1 MTNLNKRLIDFAQ
14 AVSEKVRS
22 ILRKTNELEQRIQ
35 EISLT
40 AGPPGQD
47 GTPGRD
53 GIDGATFTPSVSQ
66 AGELTWSNNK
76 ELPNPPNVNIKGSK
90 GDPGETGATFK
101 PNVNSSGV
109 LSWTNDKGLPNPPNV
124 NIKGSKGDPGETG
137 ATFKPNVNSSGVL
150 SWTNDKGLPNPP
162 NINIKGPRG
171 PAGYEGEISNSY
183 NGNRRNIP
191 VSEYAV
197 GELYNYVYESLQA
210 QPERVWAGNVNSGD
224 ITLSKNVLGKTVIV
238 LMQHG
243 QSHTLTDNNLVEVVS
258 FNAFN
263 IENKNSGDISFTSVI
278 WYHSWTDVRQLRFD
292 ISASGTT
299 MRVSSAGGRYLKEV
313 YII

>member
-14 AVSEKVRS
+14 AVSEKLVNVLNK
-22 ILRKTNELEQRIQ
+22 IKELEQTIQ
-35 EISLT
+35 TVRGIKGDKGDP
-40 AGPPGQD
+40 GPQGPIGER
-47 GTPGRD
+47 GPAGRD
-53 GIDGATFTPSVSQ
+53 GITGPSGSDGRNGYTFTPSLS
-66 AGELTWSNNK
+66 
-76 ELPNPPNVNIKGSK
+76 
-90 GDPGETGATFK
+90 
-101 PNVNSSGV
+101 SSGL
-109 LSWTNDKGLPNPPNV
+109 LSWTNDGNLPNPSPI
-124 NIKGSKGDPGETG
+124 NIKGPKGDIGPRGTTG
-137 ATFKPNVNSSGVL
+137 PQGKQGP
-150 SWTNDKGLPNPP
+150 
-162 NINIKGPRG
+162 IGPRG
-171 PAGYEGEISNSY
+171 PAGYEGEISDSY
-183 NGNRRNIP
+183 NGNRRNVP

>member
-1 MTNLNKRLIDFAQ
+1 MANLNKRLIDFAQ
-14 AVSEKVRS
+14 AVSEKLLNVLNK
-22 ILRKTNELEQRIQ
+22 IKELEQTIQ
-35 EISLT
+35 TVRGIKGDKGDP
-40 AGPPGQD
+40 GPQGPIGER
-47 GTPGRD
+47 GPAGRD
-53 GIDGATFTPSVSQ
+53 GITGPSGSDGRNGYTFTPSLS
-66 AGELTWSNNK
+66 
-76 ELPNPPNVNIKGSK
+76 
-90 GDPGETGATFK
+90 
-101 PNVNSSGV
+101 SSGL
-109 LSWTNDKGLPNPPNV
+109 LSWTNDGNLPNPSPI
-124 NIKGSKGDPGETG
+124 NIKGPKGDIGPRGSTG
-137 ATFKPNVNSSGVL
+137 PQGKQGP
-150 SWTNDKGLPNPP
+150 
-162 NINIKGPRG
+162 IGPRG

-183 NGNRRNIP
+183 NGNRRNVP

-263 IENKNSGDISFTSVI
+263 IENKTDGSISFLSVI
-278 WYHSWTDVRQLRFD
+278 WYHAWTDVRQLKFELNT
-292 ISASGTT
+292 SGTS
-299 MRVSSAGGRYLKEV
+299 MRISETGGRYLKSI

>member
-1 MTNLNKRLIDFAQ
+1 MANLNKRLIDFAQ
-14 AVSEKVRS
+14 AVSEKLLNVLNK
-22 ILRKTNELEQRIQ
+22 IKELEQTIQ
-35 EISLT
+35 TVRGIKGDKGDP
-40 AGPPGQD
+40 GPQGPIGER
-47 GTPGRD
+47 GPAGRD
-53 GIDGATFTPSVSQ
+53 GITGPSGSDGRNGYTFTPSLSS
-66 AGELTWSNNK
+66 AG
-76 ELPNPPNVNIKGSK
+76 I
-90 GDPGETGATFK
+90 
-101 PNVNSSGV
+101 
-109 LSWTNDKGLPNPPNV
+109 LSWTNDGNLPNPSSI
-124 NIKGSKGDPGETG
+124 NIKGPKGDIGPRGSTG
-137 ATFKPNVNSSGVL
+137 PQGKQGP
-150 SWTNDKGLPNPP
+150 
-162 NINIKGPRG
+162 IGPRG

-183 NGNRRNIP
+183 NGNRRNVP

-263 IENKNSGDISFTSVI
+263 IENKTDGSISFLSVI
-278 WYHSWTDVRQLRFD
+278 WYHAWTDVRQLKFELNT
-292 ISASGTT
+292 SGTS
-299 MRVSSAGGRYLKEV
+299 MRISETGGRYLKSI